1 MRSELCVT
9 ELSVCERA
17 LFTGFRNLVIEQF
30 EYESTRESEG
40 RIWKDLKMTHRP
52 AGLLSTEMS
61 KNVRFLTTMV
71 ADGKRLEGRAFGGAC
86 CPALVCYRYRAEGSR
101 L

>member
-1 MRSELCVT
+1 MVT
-9 ELSVCERA
+9 KSAYERA

-30 EYESTRESEG
+30 ENESTSLVRKG
-40 RIWKDLKMTHRP
+40 NLQRYVRTTYRP

-61 KNVRFLTTMV
+61 KKVRFLTMA
-71 ADGKRLEGRAFGGAC
+71 ADGHRSTPGDVDERLSFAC
-86 CPALVCYRYRAEGSR
+86 RLPALI